1 MRAGMTPQKCRHSAI
16 AFGLLAACLFLSGC
30 SPEAREGRYMEA
42 GKRQMQKKDYAR
54 AILQFMNAAKAMPK
68 DAEPNYQ
75 LGLAYLARNDF
86 QSAYYYFKKAVDLN
100 PKHQQAQLKRAQ
112 LLAATNNKA
121 NLEEAQQ
128 KVHEL
133 LSSTTSTAEILDTLA
148 TAEWKLGNQQ
158 DAEKHLEEAFTK
170 FPKDLASAVALS
182 RIRIAHKDML
192 GAEEVLKKAASQQP
206 PSANA
211 FMALGHFYM
220 STGKTAEAEAQF
232 RRAIAADSKSGPAL
246 LSLAVLQV
254 RTGKLDDAG
263 RSYSQLSAL
272 PDIRYR
278 PYHAAF
284 LAARGQH
291 GPAIAEFEKLNR
303 QYPEDRDI
311 RTYLVRE
318 YLTTQKT
325 AEAETLISAALS
337 KNPKDV
343 DALLQRAGVYL
354 ISGRA
359 DDAQKDLTQALHFRP
374 DSAEA
379 HFLMAKVH
387 QLRGALLNQRA
398 ELSEVLRLRP
408 DYLPARAQLS
418 QLLIT
423 SGAAKSALDLMD
435 AVPPAQKGNLGVLIQ
450 RNWALLALNQP
461 AEVRTQVDRGLAAV
475 RLPELLIQ
483 DAYLKLQQKDY
494 SAARASLVEALNKS
508 PEDLRIL
515 RLIVASYAAEKQ
527 PAAAVSV
534 VREYAQQHAKSAL
547 AQQFLADVLLANG
560 QRQQAR
566 TALLAAKAAN
576 PKFTQADLS
585 LARLDATEGHVN
597 EASKTLSSILTE
609 NPNNVPA
616 RLMLASIKETRG
628 NPNAAIDDY
637 KKILQVQP
645 GNVLALNN
653 LAYDLVEYGNQADE
667 ALKYAQ
673 RAAELAP
680 EAPAVENTLG
690 WVLYRKGM
698 YSLAVPHLEKA
709 ADKEPSARRRCHLA
723 MAYLKMGDQERGQK
737 NLEAAVKLDPNIP
750 EIKTAQQLLDD
761 MQGAR

>member
-1 MRAGMTPQKCRHSAI
+1 MRAGITPRKRRRSAI
-16 AFGLLAACLFLSGC
+16 ALVLLAACLVFSGC
-30 SPEAREGRYMEA
+30 SPEAREARYLEA

-54 AILQFMNAAKAMPK
+54 AVLQFMNAAKAMPK

-75 LGLAYLARNDF
+75 LGLAYLARTDY
-86 QSAYYYFKKAVDLN
+86 QRAYYYFKKAVDLN
-100 PKHQQAQLKRAQ
+100 PKHQQAQLKRAE
-112 LLAATNNKA
+112 LLAATNNKE

-133 LSSTTSTAEILDTLA
+133 LNTTTSTAEILDTLA
-148 TAEWKLGNQQ
+148 AAEWKLGNQQ
-158 DAEKHLEEAFTK
+158 DAEKHLEEAFAK
-170 FPKDLASAVALS
+170 FPQDLASAVALS
-182 RIRIAHKDML
+182 RVKLAHKDML
-192 GAEEVLKKAASQQP
+192 GAEEVLKKAAAQQP
-206 PSANA
+206 PSASA

-232 RRAIAADSKSGPAL
+232 RRAIATDSKSGPAL
-246 LSLAVLQV
+246 LSLAVLEV
-254 RTGKLDDAG
+254 RTGKLDPAEQT
-263 RSYSQLSAL
+263 YAQLSAL
-272 PDIRYR
+272 PEKQYR

-284 LAARGQH
+284 IAARGKH
-291 GPAIAEFEKLNR
+291 ALAVAEFEKLNR
-303 QYPEDRDI
+303 QYPDDREI

-318 YLTTQKT
+318 YLITQKT
-325 AEAETLISAALS
+325 ADAEKLVTSALS
-337 KNPKDV
+337 KNAKDV
-343 DALLQRAGVYL
+343 DALSQRAGVYL
-354 ISGRA
+354 ITGRP

-387 QLRGALLNQRA
+387 QMRGALLNQRA

-423 SGAAKSALDLMD
+423 SGAAQSALELMNG
-435 AVPPAQKGNLGVLIQ
+435 VPAAQKNNLGVLIQ

-461 AEVRTQVDRGLAAV
+461 SEARTQVDRGLAAV
-475 RLPELLIQ
+475 RSPELLIQ
-483 DAYLKLQQKDY
+483 DAYLKLQHKDY
-494 SAARASLVEALNKS
+494 ASARASLVEALNKS

-527 PAAAVSV
+527 PAAAVTV
-534 VREYAQQHAKSAL
+534 VRDYAQQHARSAI
-547 AQQFLADVLLANG
+547 AQQFLADVLMANG

-576 PKFTQADLS
+576 PKFMQADLS

-597 EASKTLSSILTE
+597 EATKTLSAVLAQY
-609 NPNNVPA
+609 PNNVPA
-616 RLMLASIKETRG
+616 RLMLASIKETGG

-645 GNVLALNN
+645 DNVLALNN

-680 EAPAVENTLG
+680 ETPAVENTLG

-698 YSLAVPHLEKA
+698 YSMAVPHLQKA
-709 ADKEPSARRRCHLA
+709 ADKEPSARRKCHLA

-737 NLEAAVKLDPNIP
+737 NLDAAVKLDPSIP
-750 EIKTAQQLLDD
+750 EIKTARQLLDD
-761 MQGAR
+761 MQGGR